1 MENFRIVSAGKDP
14 EGRHTLHLF
23 IHEHEA
29 EATFATEE
37 NPVLLPRLKQIL
49 FDAYTQSMSAAK
61 PV

>member
-1 MENFRIVSAGKDP
+1 MENFRIVNAGKDP

-49 FDAYTQSMSAAK
+49 FDTYAQNIATAK
-61 PV
+61 SV

>member
-1 MENFRIVSAGKDP
+1 MESFRIASADKDSA
-14 EGRHTLHLF
+14 GRHTLHLF
-23 IHEHEA
+23 IHEHEV
-29 EATFATEE
+29 EAIFAAEE